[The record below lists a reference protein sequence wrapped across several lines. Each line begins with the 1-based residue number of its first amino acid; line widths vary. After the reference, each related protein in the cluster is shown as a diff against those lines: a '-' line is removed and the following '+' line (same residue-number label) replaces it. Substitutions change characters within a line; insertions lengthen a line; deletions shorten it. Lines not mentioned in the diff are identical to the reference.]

1 MFGIYDYHK
10 AKVQMS
16 KKIKRTPKR
25 RVRRA
30 LFTPTLKRIDSVG
43 KSDDNAFKGKRSRR
57 TRGLRKKKGMK
68 KSDKNKRKNT
78 RKRPTSK
85 RKKRGEKRRTSNRLK
100 SRRKSIHKRKPS
112 KSRSKNKK

>member
-1 MFGIYDYHK
+1 MFGIYNYHK

-25 RVRRA
+25 RVRRS

-68 KSDKNKRKNT
+68 KSNKNKRKNT
-78 RKRPTSK
+78 RKRTKSK
-85 RKKRGEKRRTSNRLK
+85 R
-100 SRRKSIHKRKPS
+100 KRKPS

>member
-1 MFGIYDYHK
+1 MFGIYNYHK

-25 RVRRA
+25 RVRKP

-43 KSDDNAFKGKRSRR
+43 KPDDNAFKGKRSRR

-78 RKRPTSK
+78 RKRTKSK
-85 RKKRGEKRRTSNRLK
+85 R
-100 SRRKSIHKRKPS
+100 KRKPS

>member
-10 AKVQMS
+10 AKVEMS

-68 KSDKNKRKNT
+68 KSNKNKRKNT
-78 RKRPTSK
+78 RKRTKSK
-85 RKKRGEKRRTSNRLK
+85 RKKSGEKRRTINRLKFRRK
-100 SRRKSIHKRKPS
+100 SRRKRKR
-112 KSRSKNKK
+112 

>member
-1 MFGIYDYHK
+1 MFGIYNYHK

-25 RVRRA
+25 RVRKP

-43 KSDDNAFKGKRSRR
+43 KPDDNAFKGKRSRR
-57 TRGLRKKKGMK
+57 TRGLRKKNGMK
-68 KSDKNKRKNT
+68 KSNKNKRKNT
-78 RKRPTSK
+78 RKRPKSK
-85 RKKRGEKRRTSNRLK
+85 R
-100 SRRKSIHKRKPS
+100 KRKPS

>member
-10 AKVQMS
+10 AKEQMS

-25 RVRRA
+25 RVRRS

-43 KSDDNAFKGKRSRR
+43 KPDDNAFKGKRSRR
-57 TRGLRKKKGMK
+57 TRGLRKKNGMK
-68 KSDKNKRKNT
+68 KSNKNKRKNT
-78 RKRPTSK
+78 RKRPKSK
-85 RKKRGEKRRTSNRLK
+85 R
-100 SRRKSIHKRKPS
+100 KRKPS

>member
-1 MFGIYDYHK
+1 MFGIYNYHK
-10 AKVQMS
+10 AKEQMS

-25 RVRRA
+25 RVRRS

-43 KSDDNAFKGKRSRR
+43 KPDDNAFKGKRSRR

-78 RKRPTSK
+78 IKRPTSK
-85 RKKRGEKRRTSNRLK
+85 R
-100 SRRKSIHKRKPS
+100 KRKPS

>member
-10 AKVQMS
+10 AKVEMS

-30 LFTPTLKRIDSVG
+30 LFTPRLKRIDSVG

-68 KSDKNKRKNT
+68 KSNKNKRKNT
-78 RKRPTSK
+78 RKRGKSM
-85 RKKRGEKRRTSNRLK
+85 RKKKTKKRRPKKRP
-100 SRRKSIHKRKPS
+100 KSIRKRKPS

>member
-1 MFGIYDYHK
+1 MFGIYNYHK

-25 RVRRA
+25 RVRKP

-43 KSDDNAFKGKRSRR
+43 KPDDNAFKGKRSRR

-68 KSDKNKRKNT
+68 KSNKNKRKNT

-85 RKKRGEKRRTSNRLK
+85 RKKMGEKRRTK
-100 SRRKSIHKRKPS
+100 SKRKRKPS